1 MSEKV
6 SEPFSFDGWKIIE
19 FLKGQKKTVLA
30 IIGWALAFIFTSNEL
45 IATGSAFVFA
55 GIISILEY
63 YFKKVD
69 NG

>member
-6 SEPFSFDGWKIIE
+6 SEPRSFDGWKIIE

-30 IIGWALAFIFTSNEL
+30 AIGWILGYIFTSNEV

-55 GIISILEY
+55 GLISILEY

-69 NG
+69 NR